1 MMQHVIVKKNTK
13 DTDRLLNF
21 VLLLYKCT
29 KENLMY
35 LTKIGDITLRIILN
49 PVIPFKQDELYFSNC
64 Q

>member
-21 VLLLYKCT
+21 VLLDYKCT

-35 LTKIGDITLRIILN
+35 LTKIGDITQRIILN
-49 PVIPFKQDELYFSNC
+49 PVIPFKQDELYFLNC